1 MLSELPSLGRQRGQA
16 VCGQSNQLR
25 RCAADWIGGFRY
37 RERFLQQD
45 MGIRATNAK
54 GADASPS
61 GRLLARPR
69 FQMRIDVKGTALKVD
84 FRIRALVC
92 KEGTKVLCFRHKI
105 ALISPAIPAAA
116 SRCPILVFTEPIAQN
131 CDRWVV

>member
-1 MLSELPSLGRQRGQA
+1 
-16 VCGQSNQLR
+16 
-25 RCAADWIGGFRY
+25 
-37 RERFLQQD
+37 

-84 FRIRALVC
+84 FRIRAWLMQ
-92 KEGTKVLCFRHKI
+92 EGTKVLCFRHKI

-131 CDRWVV
+131 CDRWVVREKACVKPSISIGSPRGVPVPCASI